1 MRNGTVGI
9 LVNPMSGRDVRRV
22 AARAS
27 NMSFDAKRDIVA
39 RIAAGADAA
48 GAARLLVTEE
58 PFRIATGALELMPL
72 DAEVEAI
79 KTPIT
84 HSAADTEAAIRAFLD
99 SDVDVI
105 VSLGGDGTNRAI
117 TRAAPHIRLIPLST
131 GTNNVFPKLT
141 EPTIAGLAAGLG
153 ARGMLPDSV
162 MAPCKVLHLE
172 LDDGRRDVGM
182 IDIVQLKNDFV
193 GNFLPFDADKL
204 VRMVLTRAEPDA
216 VGMSPIGGYLD
227 VVDAEAAGGL
237 LVEMGEGDRFA
248 APLSPGLFRTVNVAS
263 HSRLPF
269 DTPVLFRGPGVL
281 AIDGDRDYKLGDS
294 GSATVRIRRDGPRV
308 IDAAAAM
315 RQAVRDG
322 MMASLLTGPSP

>member
-1 MRNGTVGI
+1 MGNGIVGL

-48 GAARLLVTEE
+48 GANRLLVTEE

-72 DAEVEAI
+72 DATVETI

-84 HSAADTEAAIRAFLD
+84 HTAADTEAAIAAFLER
-99 SDVDVI
+99 DVDVI

-117 TRAAPHIRLIPLST
+117 TRAAPDIKLIPLST

-141 EPTIAGLAAGLG
+141 EPTIAGLAAGLSACG
-153 ARGMLPDSV
+153 HLDDTV
-162 MAPCKVLHLE
+162 MKPCKVLHLE

-182 IDIVQLKNDFV
+182 IDIVQLRDDFV

-204 VRMVLTRAEPDA
+204 VRMALTRAEPDA
-216 VGMSPIGGYLD
+216 VGMSPIGGYLE
-227 VVDAEAAGGL
+227 VVDGDAEQGL
-237 LVEMGEGDRFA
+237 LVEMGAGRRFT
-248 APLSPGLFRTVNVAS
+248 APLSPGLFRPVSVRS
-263 HSRLPF
+263 HSALPF
-269 DTPVLFRGPGVL
+269 DVPVIFHGPGVI
-281 AIDGDRDYKLGDS
+281 AIDGDRDYKLQEGA
-294 GSATVRIRRDGPRV
+294 SATVRLRRDGPRV
-308 IDAAAAM
+308 IDTVAAM

-322 MMASLLTGPSP
+322 MMAGRDG

>member
-1 MRNGTVGI
+1 MSNATVGI

-48 GAARLLVTEE
+48 GAERLLVTEE

-72 DAEVEAI
+72 EAEVDTI

-84 HSAADTEAAIRAFLD
+84 HSAADTEAAIAAFLER
-99 SDVDVI
+99 DVDVI

-117 TRAAPHIRLIPLST
+117 TRAAPDIKLIPLST

-153 ARGMLPDSV
+153 ARGVLDERV
-162 MAPCKVLHLE
+162 MKRCKVLHLD
-172 LDDGRRDVGM
+172 LGDGRRDVGM
-182 IDIVQLKNDFV
+182 IDIVQLTNDFV

-204 VRMVLTRAEPDA
+204 VRMALTRAEPDA
-216 VGMSPIGGYLD
+216 VGMSPIGGYLE
-227 VVDAEAAGGL
+227 VVDADAEHGL
-237 LVEMGEGDRFA
+237 LVEMGEGKRFT
-248 APLSPGLFRTVNVAS
+248 APLSPGLFKAVNVKS
-263 HSRLPF
+263 HTTLPF
-269 DTPVLFRGPGVL
+269 DLPVLFHGPGVL
-281 AIDGDRDYKLGDS
+281 AIDGDRDYKLAEGA
-294 GSATVRIRRDGPRV
+294 SATVRLRRDGPMV

-315 RQAVRDG
+315 RQAVGDG
-322 MMASLLTGPSP
+322 MMTSL

>member
-1 MRNGTVGI
+1 MSNPTVGI

-48 GAARLLVTEE
+48 GAERLLVTEE

-72 DAEVEAI
+72 NAEVDTI

-84 HSAADTEAAIRAFLD
+84 HSAADTEAAIAAFLD
-99 SDVDVI
+99 RDVDVI

-117 TRAAPHIRLIPLST
+117 TRAAPDIKLIPLST

-153 ARGMLPDSV
+153 ARGLLDDRV
-162 MAPCKVLHLE
+162 MKRCKVLHLT
-172 LDDGRRDVGM
+172 LGDGRRDVGM
-182 IDIVQLKNDFV
+182 IDIVQLTRDFV
-193 GNFLPFDADKL
+193 GNFLPFDPDKL
-204 VRMVLTRAEPDA
+204 VRMALTRAEPDA
-216 VGMSPIGGYLD
+216 VGMSPIGGYLQ
-227 VVDAEAAGGL
+227 VVDADADHGL
-237 LVEMGEGDRFA
+237 LVEMGEGRSFT
-248 APLSPGLFRTVNVAS
+248 APLSPGLFKTVNVKS
-263 HSRLPF
+263 HTTLPF
-269 DTPVLFRGPGVL
+269 DLPVLFHGPGVL
-281 AIDGDRDYKLGDS
+281 AIDGDRDFKLRDGE
-294 GSATVRIRRDGPRV
+294 SARVSLRRDGPRV

-315 RQAVRDG
+315 RQAVADG
-322 MMASLLTGPSP
+322 MMASL